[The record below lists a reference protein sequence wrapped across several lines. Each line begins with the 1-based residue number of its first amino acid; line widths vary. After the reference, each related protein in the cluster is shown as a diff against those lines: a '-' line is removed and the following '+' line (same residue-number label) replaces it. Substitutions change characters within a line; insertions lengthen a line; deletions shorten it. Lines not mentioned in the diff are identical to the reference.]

1 MRYPEIMDRARTPQT
16 VIGFGC
22 GLDWRPTWFVNA
34 FPSTR
39 QCSACGLVPPA
50 TAMLPCRHLLCKPCY
65 TRGGCGGI
73 NRCPLDKRDFLVE
86 DVVWS
91 SRINKDSVLS
101 RRVCCWNVDN
111 GCDAV
116 NTASW
121 MLEHFAGCRFH
132 VACCPRCRGRVP
144 HVEMADHLESCVPSC
159 NPPPDEQLDGVDNLA
174 NAAMEVKE
182 ALRGVSEKCASI
194 EAKLESFEDLLLPS
208 VRDDLTANLTAAFS
222 RIVTRAVERV
232 AETSGVE
239 ARALLAEQMHR
250 ASLEVEDILVERE
263 RSTVEAFV
271 RECKRMAD
279 AVGDKVADRLS
290 TEVQTVVQA
299 TVKTETR
306 SAVQTEVLAEAQEDR
321 STSKPKYEQSK
332 VQSEVQTKAA
342 PTHCPARAR
351 LINEVSLKIT
361 KCRDKLRE
369 KETLSGKEAAQLLKM
384 LAFSSLA
391 VTNDA
396 LEVCK
401 SRKWTVHNW
410 NDFRSKLTER
420 GFYRRV
426 GPSAYFYGYRIFT
439 ELGFH
444 APSGELRLKAV
455 VREGLYDDFVEW
467 PVNVT
472 PRVRF
477 LHPTDESKH
486 ITLSEQ
492 FIWQQRATD
501 EDSSEDRRRSYQT
514 SSHGVRIDTLER
526 SGFTIGN
533 RLCIEYDFVRQD
545 TERFIPQ

>member
-1 MRYPEIMDRARTPQT
+1 MDHAPQT
-16 VIGFGC
+16 VFGFGC
-22 GLDWRPTWFVNA
+22 GLDWRPTRFVDA

-50 TAMLPCRHLLCKPCY
+50 TAMLPCRHLLCEPCY
-65 TRGGCGGI
+65 NRGGRGCI
-73 NRCPLDKRDFLVE
+73 NRCPLDKRDFLAE

-91 SRINKDSVLS
+91 SSMSKDNVLK
-101 RRVCCWNVDN
+101 RRVCCWNVDK
-111 GCDAV
+111 GCDAEG
-116 NTASW
+116 TALR

-159 NPPPDEQLDGVDNLA
+159 NSPPDGQPEGEDNLV

-194 EAKLESFEDLLLPS
+194 EAKLESFEDMLLPS
-208 VRDDLTANLTAAFS
+208 VRDDLTANLTAALS
-222 RIVTRAVERV
+222 RIVTEAVERV

-250 ASLEVEDILVERE
+250 ATLEVEDILVERE

-279 AVGDKVADRLS
+279 AVGDRVADRLS
-290 TEVQTVVQA
+290 TEVQTAVQA
-299 TVKTETR
+299 TAKSETQ

-321 STSKPKYEQSK
+321 STSKPKCEQSE
-332 VQSEVQTKAA
+332 VQSEVRAEAA
-342 PTHCPARAR
+342 PTPCPARAR
-351 LINEVSLKIT
+351 LISEVSMKIT

-369 KETLSGKEAAQLLKM
+369 KETLTGNEAAQLLKM

-396 LEVCK
+396 LEVCE

-410 NDFRSKLTER
+410 NDLRSKLTER
-420 GFYRRV
+420 GFYKRV

-444 APSGELRLKAV
+444 SPSGELRLKAV

-467 PVNVT
+467 PVSVT

-492 FIWQQRATD
+492 FIWQQCATD
-501 EDSSEDRRRSYQT
+501 EDSSADRRRSYQT